1 MSFAQDVK
9 KELTVSPI
17 ANPEANS
24 ELIALII
31 LTGSIHIIDKHLVL
45 ELKTEN
51 SPTSRRIY
59 LLFKKNVS

>member
-31 LTGSIHIIDKHLVL
+31 HIIDKQLVL
-45 ELKTEN
+45 ELKT
-51 SPTSRRIY
+51 
-59 LLFKKNVS
+59 